1 MASVVTPLHKIHETA
16 IIEKGAEIG
25 KNVVIGPYAVIKH
38 DVVLGDGCIVG
49 PHVVIHPYT
58 TIGKDCK
65 FFPGASIGSVPQDLK
80 FKGERSH
87 TVIGDRGVFRECVTV
102 SRACGEGNE
111 TRIGNDILMMA
122 YTHIAHNCIVGNNV
136 IMSNVATLAGHVVVE
151 DRAVIGG
158 LAAVHQFC
166 RIGVAG
172 LNSVGMARAGVP
184 LDIRT
189 QLKKAFRILYRSG
202 LSLEEAVATM
212 EQELDSSEPVEHL
225 MRFLRN
231 AERGIIHTRK

>member
-1 MASVVTPLHKIHETA
+1 
-16 IIEKGAEIG
+16 
-25 KNVVIGPYAVIKH
+25 
-38 DVVLGDGCIVG
+38 
-49 PHVVIHPYT
+49 
-58 TIGKDCK
+58 
-65 FFPGASIGSVPQDLK
+65 
-80 FKGERSH
+80 
-87 TVIGDRGVFRECVTV
+87 
-102 SRACGEGNE
+102 
-111 TRIGNDILMMA
+111 
-122 YTHIAHNCIVGNNV
+122 
-136 IMSNVATLAGHVVVE
+136 MSNVATLAGHVVVE

-166 RIGVAG
+166 RIGRNAMAGGMSRISQDIPPFMLVAGDPAFVAG

-184 LDIRT
+184 LEIRT

>member
-1 MASVVTPLHKIHETA
+1 MASVVTPLQKIHETA

-80 FKGERSH
+80 FKGERSY

-158 LAAVHQFC
+158 LADCPVIAVPT
-166 RIGVAG
+166 
-172 LNSVGMARAGVP
+172 SVGYGASLGGIAALLSMLNACASGVSVVNIDNGFGGGYMA
-184 LDIRT
+184 
-189 QLKKAFRILYRSG
+189 
-202 LSLEEAVATM
+202 SLIN
-212 EQELDSSEPVEHL
+212 HL
-225 MRFLRN
+225 
-231 AERGIIHTRK
+231 H

>member
-1 MASVVTPLHKIHETA
+1 MAAVVTPLQKIHDTA

-80 FKGERSH
+80 FKGEKTY
-87 TVIGDRGVFRECVTV
+87 TVIGDRGIFRECVTV

-122 YTHIAHNCIVGNNV
+122 
-136 IMSNVATLAGHVVVE
+136 
-151 DRAVIGG
+151 
-158 LAAVHQFC
+158 
-166 RIGVAG
+166 
-172 LNSVGMARAGVP
+172 
-184 LDIRT
+184 
-189 QLKKAFRILYRSG
+189 
-202 LSLEEAVATM
+202 
-212 EQELDSSEPVEHL
+212 
-225 MRFLRN
+225 
-231 AERGIIHTRK
+231 